1 MKHLRRTKI
10 AAALLALLMLL
21 PLLAGCAEGKPGA
34 ADTDKTDDA
43 PVSDNTPSTEAVPE
57 TEEDPLDPAVLYD
70 GLPADGYGGY
80 DFLML
85 IRQNARWIA
94 DMAADEL
101 NGEAINDAIYR
112 RNSMVSEKF
121 DVTIR
126 YEESSNYNYET
137 DAMTSIRAGD
147 DAYDLVI
154 PHGRASF
161 LYANQMLCLDWNTA
175 LPYVSLDS
183 PWWSQDARNSFSIL
197 GKLFVMNGDISY
209 NSLGSADVMLFNKQL
224 MTDLG
229 LPFPYETVREGA
241 WTYDLWTTQVEGAA
255 ADLNGDGRIEEEH
268 DRLGYVTQKWVG
280 PMEAFATSGLR
291 VLSKD
296 EDDVPYL
303 SFYNEKTVAVFE
315 RYFALIDSDAAYVDT
330 ADVSYSSGF
339 INVFEEA
346 RALFTDM
353 NMTDVITLRTMEAD
367 FGVIPWPKYDEA
379 SEYCTNVDAGTNLF
393 LVPITASDPARTS
406 AILEALCRIGSRLV
420 LPAYYEVTLQ
430 SKASR
435 DNESADMLDIIKS
448 ALIFD
453 LGYYN
458 SDLSGAFN
466 NEFVDFVG
474 SSNRDI
480 TSWYEKNAKAVMKTL
495 EKNIAKYRD

>member
-1 MKHLRRTKI
+1 MKKHAWQMRI
-10 AAALLALLMLL
+10 AAVVLAVLM
-21 PLLAGCAEGKPGA
+21 LAGCAGSNPETPDGGKA
-34 ADTDKTDDA
+34 DDA
-43 PVSDNTPSTEAVPE
+43 TVGSDLPAAEAVPE
-57 TEEDPLDPAVLYD
+57 TEADPLDPAVLYD
-70 GLPADGYGGY
+70 GLPAEGYGGY

-94 DMAADEL
+94 DMAADEM
-101 NGEAINDAIYR
+101 NGEAINDAIYQ
-112 RNSMVSEKF
+112 RNSMVADRF

-175 LPYVSLDS
+175 LPYVALDS
-183 PWWSQDARNSFSIL
+183 PWWSQDARSSFSIL

-229 LPFPYETVREGA
+229 LPFPYETVREGG

-255 ADLNGDGRIEEEH
+255 ADLNGDGKIEEKN

-296 EDDVPYL
+296 DDDVPYL
-303 SFYNEKTVAVFE
+303 SFYSEKTVDVFN

-339 INVFEEA
+339 INIFEE
-346 RALFTDM
+346 
-353 NMTDVITLRTMEAD
+353 
-367 FGVIPWPKYDEA
+367 
-379 SEYCTNVDAGTNLF
+379 
-393 LVPITASDPARTS
+393 
-406 AILEALCRIGSRLV
+406 
-420 LPAYYEVTLQ
+420 
-430 SKASR
+430 
-435 DNESADMLDIIKS
+435 
-448 ALIFD
+448 
-453 LGYYN
+453 
-458 SDLSGAFN
+458 
-466 NEFVDFVG
+466 
-474 SSNRDI
+474 
-480 TSWYEKNAKAVMKTL
+480 
-495 EKNIAKYRD
+495 

>member
-1 MKHLRRTKI
+1 MKPMRKALSL
-10 AAALLALLMLL
+10 LLALLLL
-21 PLLAGCAEGKPGA
+21 CPLFAACSEKSPDAA
-34 ADTDKTDDA
+34 ADPASPDPA
-43 PVSDNTPSTEAVPE
+43 ADNEQTAAEAVPE

-70 GLPADGYGGY
+70 GLPSDGYGGY
-80 DFLML
+80 EFLML
-85 IRQNARWIA
+85 IRPNDRWIA

-101 NGEAINDAIYR
+101 NGEAINDAIFR
-112 RNSMVSEKF
+112 RNSMVAEKF
-121 DVTIR
+121 DVAIR

-175 LPYVSLDS
+175 LPYISLDS
-183 PWWSQDARNSFSIL
+183 PWWSQDARKSFSIL

-229 LPFPYETVREGA
+229 IPFPYETVREGA
-241 WTYDLWTTQVEGAA
+241 WTYDLWASQVESAS
-255 ADLNGDGRIEEEH
+255 ADLNGDGMIKEDD

-296 EDDVPYL
+296 EDDTPYL
-303 SFYNEKTVAVFE
+303 SFYSEKTVDVFN

-339 INVFEEA
+339 IGIFEES

-353 NMTDVITLRTMEAD
+353 NMTDVITLRTMETD
-367 FGVIPWPKYDEA
+367 FGVIPWPKYDEQ

-406 AILEALCRIGSRLV
+406 AIVEALCRIGERLV

-458 SDLSGAFN
+458 SELSGAFN

-474 SSNRDI
+474 SANRDI
-480 TSWYEKNAKAVMKTL
+480 TSWYEKNAKAVTKTL
-495 EKNIAKYRD
+495 EKNVDKYRD

>member
-1 MKHLRRTKI
+1 MKPIRKAI
-10 AAALLALLMLL
+10 SLLLTLLLL
-21 PLLAGCAEGKPGA
+21 CPLLAACSEKSPDAA
-34 ADTDKTDDA
+34 ADPASPDPA
-43 PVSDNTPSTEAVPE
+43 ADNEQTAAEAAPE

-80 DFLML
+80 EFLML
-85 IRQNARWIA
+85 IRPNERWIA

-101 NGEAINDAIYR
+101 NGEAINDAIFR
-112 RNSMVSEKF
+112 RNSMVAEKF
-121 DVTIR
+121 DVAIR

-161 LYANQMLCLDWNTA
+161 LYANQMLCLDWNTS
-175 LPYVSLDS
+175 LPYISLDS

-229 LPFPYETVREGA
+229 IPFPYETVREGA
-241 WTYDLWTTQVEGAA
+241 WTYDLWVSQVESAS
-255 ADLNGDGRIEEEH
+255 ADLNGDGTIKEDD

-296 EDDVPYL
+296 ENDTPYL
-303 SFYNEKTVAVFE
+303 SIYSEKTVDVFN

-339 INVFEEA
+339 IGIFEES

-353 NMTDVITLRTMEAD
+353 NMTDVITLRTMETD
-367 FGVIPWPKYDEA
+367 FGVIPWPKYDEQ

-393 LVPITASDPARTS
+393 LVPITATDPARTS
-406 AILEALCRIGSRLV
+406 AIVEALCRIGSRLV

-430 SKASR
+430 SKTSR

-458 SDLSGAFN
+458 SDLSGVFN

-474 SSNRDI
+474 SSNRDV
-480 TSWYEKNAKAVMKTL
+480 TSWYEKNAKAVSKTL
-495 EKNIAKYRD
+495 EKNIDKYRD

>member
-1 MKHLRRTKI
+1 MKKHAWQIRI
-10 AAALLALLMLL
+10 AAAVLAVLM
-21 PLLAGCAEGKPGA
+21 LAGCAGSNPETPDGGKA
-34 ADTDKTDDA
+34 DDA
-43 PVSDNTPSTEAVPE
+43 TVGSDLPAAEAVPE
-57 TEEDPLDPAVLYD
+57 TEADPLDPAVLYD
-70 GLPADGYGGY
+70 GLPAEGYGGY

-94 DMAADEL
+94 DMAADEM
-101 NGEAINDAIYR
+101 NGEAINDAIYQ
-112 RNSMVSEKF
+112 RNSMVADRF

-175 LPYVSLDS
+175 LPYVALDS
-183 PWWSQDARNSFSIL
+183 PWWSQDARSSFSIL

-229 LPFPYETVREGA
+229 LPFPYETVREGG

-255 ADLNGDGRIEEEH
+255 ADLNGDGKIEENN

-296 EDDVPYL
+296 DDDVPYL
-303 SFYNEKTVAVFE
+303 SFYSEKTVDVFN

-339 INVFEEA
+339 INIFEEA

-367 FGVIPWPKYDEA
+367 FGVIPWPKYDEG

-406 AILEALCRIGSRLV
+406 VILESLCRIGSRLV

-430 SKASR
+430 SKTSR

-458 SDLSGAFN
+458 SDLSGVFN

-480 TSWYEKNAKAVMKTL
+480 TSWYEKSAKAVNKTL
-495 EKNIAKYRD
+495 EKNIDKYRD